1 MAILSIPTVFPEEIQ
16 SPTFDRTRTS
26 LKLVDPMDNDQSLP
40 IMQTTVLRIV
50 PRFKIIA
57 TIDEPTKVFYQN
69 KSQMKSSSSPELIKE
84 TGTTQQITSAEDFD
98 REPSASSVSQK
109 LILKTSRDRDER
121 SKPKIYESSISCG
134 SSLPSSN
141 MKQKPSTRLDF
152 NQVQYLAEV
161 TAKRSSSLSNTRS
174 LFDQTFNIFDPNG
187 FFEIV
192 SINSHSP
199 QFQHY
204 IKPMRYEPNAP
215 NANNKQTSRL
225 YSQNRLRQKSSKST
239 DSYTVPDEYNRVN
252 KQHLNKNRHTSWSPI
267 RKYTN
272 QRRDYTP
279 TINKRKENSSLLP
292 SRSPVSLVKPHLE
305 NSFSKKPVRSPHH
318 ISRLSQYSSTLPVSG
333 QSLTSVTS
341 ALQENDKKQDNESIS
356 KSDLPDTIHQEE
368 HDETIQR
375 YDRLLKKM
383 RSTDEQLRSSS
394 QAWISNIPQKLRIK
408 MDRRSSSSVNKIQNN
423 GHYFS
428 PIIIQI
434 SFIIMVIFSLL
445 FVYFFHEINRWC
457 SEYPA
462 SAALMFEQHDDDTS
476 NF

>member
-26 LKLVDPMDNDQSLP
+26 LKFVDPMDNDQSLP

-98 REPSASSVSQK
+98 REPSTSSVSQK

-279 TINKRKENSSLLP
+279 TINK
-292 SRSPVSLVKPHLE
+292 
-305 NSFSKKPVRSPHH
+305 SPHH

-341 ALQENDKKQDNESIS
+341 ALQENDKKQDKESIS